1 MSTPAGRIELERT
14 VDSITVGR
22 RHRTDLGDL
31 DALAASIERDGL
43 LQPPTIT
50 PDGTLVCGARRLAAI
65 KQLGHRRVSVWVRS
79 GISDRLGH
87 LLAEQDDNQLHK
99 ALSPIEAAGLY
110 REIKELM
117 AEDAARRKAATQ
129 FQDGHEPGEHGPAD
143 SAGPPAPGQL
153 GDARAQ
159 AARMVTGSSSY
170 TRLEQIGFLQHLTN
184 DPATP
189 EALRAQA
196 RDGLAQIEAGAP
208 VNPIFQRLRDAHTE
222 AGINRDRRLHEL
234 ADEALARVHA
244 TKRGKATKPA
254 APSRRPGRRGRGAG
268 AVLGARVRAD
278 LGRAGNVVDALRR
291 GRAGR
296 RPHRRADRGVLRRRR
311 GHGRVRR
318 PAPHRPRRRTAGPAA
333 AARPLNHRPT
343 PRVAGGLT
351 SRL

>member
-1 MSTPAGRIELERT
+1 MSAPAGHIELERA
-14 VDSITVGR
+14 VGSIAVGR

-31 DALAASIERDGL
+31 DALAASIERNGL

-50 PDGTLVCGARRLAAI
+50 PNGTLVCGARRLAAI
-65 KQLGHRRVSVWVRS
+65 KQLGWRRVSVWVRS

-99 ALSPIEAAGLY
+99 PLTPIEAAGLY

-117 AEDAARRKAATQ
+117 TEDAARRKAGTQ
-129 FQDGHEPGEHGPAD
+129 FQDGHEPGKHGPAD

-170 TRLEQIGFLQHLTN
+170 TRLEQIGFLQRLAD

-189 EALRAQA
+189 AEMRAQA

-208 VNPIFQRLRDAHTE
+208 VNPIFQRLQDAHAD
-222 AGINRDRRLHEL
+222 AGTGTDRRLHEL

-244 TKRGKATKPA
+244 AKRGKAPKRSAPSRHRVDGDDAPARFSVRAFVLTWGDLEAWWTHYDVDELAAELTDEQIEAFFAAVAGTVEFADRLRTAHAA
-254 APSRRPGRRGRGAG
+254 APS
-268 AVLGARVRAD
+268 D
-278 LGRAGNVVDALRR
+278 
-291 GRAGR
+291 
-296 RPHRRADRGVLRRRR
+296 
-311 GHGRVRR
+311 
-318 PAPHRPRRRTAGPAA
+318 
-333 AARPLNHRPT
+333 RPLLR
-343 PRVAGGLT
+343 AL
-351 SRL
+351 

>member
-170 TRLEQIGFLQHLTN
+170 TRLEQIGFLQHLTD
-184 DPATP
+184 DPTVS

-196 RDGLAQIEAGAP
+196 RDGLTQIEAGAP
-208 VNPIFQRLRDAHTE
+208 VNPIFQRLQDVHAE
-222 AGINRDRRLHEL
+222 AGTNRDRRLHEL

-244 TKRGKATKPA
+244 AKRGKATKPA
-254 APSRRPGRRGRGAG
+254 APSQRPVDADEEPARFSVRAFVLTWGEMEAWWTHYDVDELAAELTDEQIEAFFAAVEGTVAFADRLRTARAG
-268 AVLGARVRAD
+268 AQPD
-278 LGRAGNVVDALRR
+278 
-291 GRAGR
+291 
-296 RPHRRADRGVLRRRR
+296 
-311 GHGRVRR
+311 
-318 PAPHRPRRRTAGPAA
+318 
-333 AARPLNHRPT
+333 RPLLR
-343 PRVAGGLT
+343 AL
-351 SRL
+351 